1 MLPCAGRT
9 KFMRKSLIALAVS
22 LATAVPLSAQ
32 PLQCG
37 PRAAVLDMLAAQDQ
51 SRRAIG
57 LSGRAVMELFAAP
70 DGGRWTIT
78 LTMPD
83 GPMCLLANGVAF
95 DGTTDVLPMRGT
107 AL

>member
-1 MLPCAGRT
+1 
-9 KFMRKSLIALAVS
+9 MRKLYCAFMVAVAS
-22 LATAVPLSAQ
+22 FGAPLSAQ

-57 LSGRAVMELFAAP
+57 LAGRAVMELFAAP

-83 GPMCLLANGVAF
+83 GPMCLLANGVAY
-95 DGTTDVLPMRGT
+95 DGMIEALPMQGT